1 MSDLPPLQWLD
12 AQSALHVLR
21 ILQEVLTNI
30 VKHSDA
36 TEITVTTAE
45 ATAAVGGSE
54 EIGVWVCVQDN
65 GRPFMPPP
73 PEVALP
79 GRRGVANIR
88 NRVTVLGARC
98 AWQPLPGGTLFKL
111 WLPLSQHYGQQ
122 QKKSAQSLVAN

>member
-1 MSDLPPLQWLD
+1 M
-12 AQSALHVLR
+12 
-21 ILQEVLTNI
+21 
-30 VKHSDA
+30 
-36 TEITVTTAE
+36 
-45 ATAAVGGSE
+45 GGAE

-122 QKKSAQSLVAN
+122 QKKSGQSLVAN